1 MPTVFLIAQP
11 TVKRNGVQPDL
22 TPLAKF
28 GDVKVVLP
36 SGDNPSRRPS
46 QAVRVIDDRL
56 RNFDPATD
64 FLAWAGGD
72 TLSAIMVGYLMAE
85 YHINAFTWLRFDRE
99 REQGTGRRL
108 DTGYYTPV
116 VVDMQDS
123 QLALHL
129 TDPHED
135 ETDDDN

>member
-1 MPTVFLIAQP
+1 MPTVYLIAQP

-46 QAVRVIDDRL
+46 HAVRVIDDRL
-56 RNFDPATD
+56 NNFNPDTD
-64 FLAWAGGD
+64 FLVWAGGD
-72 TLSAIMVGYLMAE
+72 TLSAIMVGYLLAE
-85 YHINAFTWLRFDRE
+85 YHITVFTWLRFDRE

-108 DTGYYTPV
+108 ETGYYTPV
-116 VVDMQDS
+116 AVDMRDP
-123 QLALHL
+123 QLALPLGATH
-129 TDPHED
+129 DEED
-135 ETDDDN
+135 NDD